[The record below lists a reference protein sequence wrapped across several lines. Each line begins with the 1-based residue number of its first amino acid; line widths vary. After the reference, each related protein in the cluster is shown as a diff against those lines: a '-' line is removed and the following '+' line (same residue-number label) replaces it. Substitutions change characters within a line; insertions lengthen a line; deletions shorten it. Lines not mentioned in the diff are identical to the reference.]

1 MSYLSDNNIEFIT
14 QIINESKIGSTEM
27 KEDLIDHFCC
37 AIEEEM
43 NKGLSFENSYDK
55 AYQNIC
61 PDGFD
66 EIQRETVY
74 LLTFKKIKAMKR
86 LLYISGYLIAIG
98 ITTTLFLKACNFPYG
113 GITFLLTSAILIF
126 LFVPSLFINLYKR
139 ELAKSISNKLIY
151 TFGFIGVELLIVF
164 ALFRMNHWQWSTTI
178 FLTSIVILNFA
189 FFPFLFFK
197 MYRKSAEYL

>member
-1 MSYLSDNNIEFIT
+1 MSNLTDENVEFIA
-14 QIINESKIGSTEM
+14 QIINGSKIESAEM

-43 NKGLSFENSYDK
+43 KKGLNFKKSYDK

-66 EIQRETVY
+66 EIRRETVF
-74 LLTFKKIKAMKR
+74 LLTFKRIKAMKR
-86 LLYISGYLIAIG
+86 LLYASGYLSAIG
-98 ITTTLFLKACNFPYG
+98 ITTTIFMKLNHFGYP

-126 LFVPSLFINLYKR
+126 LFIPSLFVNLYKR
-139 ELAKSISNKLIY
+139 DLAESLSNKLIY
-151 TFGFIGVELLIVF
+151 TFGFIGVELLVVF
-164 ALFRMNHWQWSTTI
+164 ALFRLNHWSWSTSI
-178 FLTSIVILNFA
+178 FLASFVILNLA

-197 MYRKSAEYL
+197 MYRKSAL

>member
-1 MSYLSDNNIEFIT
+1 MNNLTEDNIDFIT
-14 QIINESKIGSTEM
+14 NIVNRSKISSEEL

-43 NKGLSFENSYDK
+43 KKGLSFNKSYDK

-74 LLTFKKIKAMKR
+74 LLTFKKIKAMKK
-86 LLYISGYLIAIG
+86 LMYLSGYLSLIG
-98 ITTTLFLKACNFPYG
+98 ITTTLFLIYSRSSFG
-113 GITFLLTSAILIF
+113 GIVLMLTAAILIF
-126 LFVPSLFINLYKR
+126 LFIPSLFTNLYKR
-139 ELAKSISNKLIY
+139 ELTKSVADKLKY
-151 TFGFIGVELLIVF
+151 VFGFIAIELFLVF
-164 ALFRMNHWQWSTTI
+164 IIFRINHWSWSTSI
-178 FLTSIVILNFA
+178 FLAAIVLLNFA

-197 MYRKSAEYL
+197 MYRKSID

>member
-1 MSYLSDNNIEFIT
+1 MSNLTDENIEFIT
-14 QIINESKIGSTEM
+14 RIINGSGIESVEM

-37 AIEEEM
+37 IIEEEM
-43 NKGLSFENSYDK
+43 KKGLSFKQSYDK

-74 LLTFKKIKAMKR
+74 LLTSKKIKSMKR
-86 LLYISGYLIAIG
+86 LLYVSGYLSAIG
-98 ITTTLFLKACNFPYG
+98 ITTTVFLKLSHLPHP

-139 ELAKSISNKLIY
+139 DLAKSLMNKLIY

-164 ALFRMNHWQWSTTI
+164 ALFRMNHWSWSTTF

-197 MYRKSAEYL
+197 MYRKSAE

>member
-1 MSYLSDNNIEFIT
+1 MSNLTDENIEFIA
-14 QIINESKIGSTEM
+14 QIINGSKIESAEM

-43 NKGLSFENSYDK
+43 GRGLSFKKSYDK

-66 EIQRETVY
+66 EIHRETVF

-86 LLYISGYLIAIG
+86 LLYVSGYLSAIG
-98 ITTTLFLKACNFPYG
+98 VTTTIFMKLNHFGKP

-126 LFVPSLFINLYKR
+126 LFVPSLFVNLYKR
-139 ELAKSISNKLIY
+139 DLAKSLSNKLIY
-151 TFGFIGVELLIVF
+151 AFGFIGVELLVVF
-164 ALFRMNHWQWSTTI
+164 ALFRLNHWSWSTSI
-178 FLTSIVILNFA
+178 FLTSFVILNFA
-189 FFPFLFFK
+189 FFPLLFFK
-197 MYRKSAEYL
+197 MYRKSVL

>member
-1 MSYLSDNNIEFIT
+1 MSNLTDENIEFIA
-14 QIINESKIGSTEM
+14 QIINGSKIESAEM

-43 NKGLSFENSYDK
+43 KKGLSFKKSYDK

-66 EIQRETVY
+66 EIHRETVF

-86 LLYISGYLIAIG
+86 LLYVSGYLSAIG
-98 ITTTLFLKACNFPYG
+98 VTTTIFMKLNHFGKP

-126 LFVPSLFINLYKR
+126 LFVPSLFVNLYKR
-139 ELAKSISNKLIY
+139 DLAKSLSNKLIY
-151 TFGFIGVELLIVF
+151 AFGFIGVELLVVF
-164 ALFRMNHWQWSTTI
+164 ALFRLNHWSWSTSI
-178 FLTSIVILNFA
+178 FLTSFVILNFA
-189 FFPFLFFK
+189 FFPLLFFK
-197 MYRKSAEYL
+197 MYRKSVL

>member
-1 MSYLSDNNIEFIT
+1 MSKLTDDNIEFIS
-14 QIINESKIGSTEM
+14 QIINGCNIESAEM

-43 NKGLSFENSYDK
+43 KKGLSFQKSYDK

-61 PDGFD
+61 PNGFD

-86 LLYISGYLIAIG
+86 LMYVSGYLGLISL
-98 ITTTLFLKACNFPYG
+98 TTTLFLKISHIRYG
-113 GITFLLTSAILIF
+113 GYTLLLTAAILIF
-126 LFVPSLFINLYKR
+126 LFLPSLFMNLYKR
-139 ELAKSISNKLIY
+139 ELTKSISEKLKY
-151 TFGFIGVELLIVF
+151 LFGFMGTELLMVF
-164 ALFRMNHWQWSTTI
+164 TLFRINHWPWSTSI
-178 FLTSIVILNFA
+178 FLAAIVIINFA

-197 MYRKSAEYL
+197 MYRKSIA

>member
-1 MSYLSDNNIEFIT
+1 MSNLTDENIDFIT
-14 QIINESKIGSTEM
+14 SIVNRSQIRSEEL

-43 NKGLSFENSYDK
+43 KKGLSFNKSYDK

-74 LLTFKKIKAMKR
+74 LLTFKKIKAMKK
-86 LLYISGYLIAIG
+86 LMYLSGYLSLIG
-98 ITTTLFLKACNFPYG
+98 ITTTLFLIYSRSSFG
-113 GITFLLTSAILIF
+113 GIVLMLTAAILIF
-126 LFVPSLFINLYKR
+126 LFIPTLFTNLYKR
-139 ELAKSISNKLIY
+139 ELIKSIVDKLKY
-151 TFGFIGVELLIVF
+151 VFGFVAIELFLVF
-164 ALFRMNHWQWSTTI
+164 IIFRINHWSWSTSI
-178 FLTSIVILNFA
+178 FLAAIVLLNFA

-197 MYRKSAEYL
+197 MYRKSID